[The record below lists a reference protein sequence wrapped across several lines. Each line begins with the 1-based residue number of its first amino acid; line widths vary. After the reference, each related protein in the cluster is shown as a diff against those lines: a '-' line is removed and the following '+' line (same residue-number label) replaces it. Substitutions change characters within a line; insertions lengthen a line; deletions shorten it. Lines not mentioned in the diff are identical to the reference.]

1 MKRKITLI
9 ALLAVLSSAAF
20 ANERDDIRYIDEL
33 YKNRNYKVAV
43 MELESFL
50 EKYPTS
56 RRIKDIQL
64 RLAKTYFLEKDYEKS
79 KKYFDIV
86 LINHKPRRSELEE
99 INLYQVKNTAHLKKF
114 EEAGKYL
121 QNIPRGR
128 EYDEAVFALGLAY
141 YNAAEYNKA
150 QGEFTKLL
158 TSKGDKYSQAILYLA
173 LSSYNN
179 SQYVRSI
186 VYLDEY
192 YNGNE
197 KDKNYPLMNYI
208 YGSCYFKMDDM
219 SKAEGYFKEVVEK
232 YPDNIYATRSQLS
245 LLSIYR
251 EQRNEAAM
259 VETLTALEGTSGA
272 AAGYK
277 IMAEYSANKGDY
289 AGAAEYYSK
298 IPAES
303 RDDHSKYGYS
313 FSLYRKGD
321 KEGAL
326 KSFGELKGTE
336 FESEYLY
343 YTALIN
349 YEAKRYGDVL
359 TLKPEVEKAEL
370 KSSYRENINSII
382 ANSAYE
388 IEDYTT
394 AREYYL
400 KVYKKTY
407 QKDELYRVI
416 IADSKLGDLEDLDIR
431 FTEYKKTFVKDQQ
444 YRRDIYLAAGAAY
457 YNGGQVEK
465 AKAAYAEYL
474 KSNRDTEIS
483 ENMVGILLNER
494 DYEGMERYLKMQDR
508 SPENTYLLGIAAFGK
523 QDYSAAEGYFKSAA
537 ASSDKEIAEKG
548 AYNLVRTY
556 SRIEENDK
564 TVEAADEYIAAGYTA
579 NKGNVVDRKALAY
592 FRMGEYEKSRKI
604 YEELSAI
611 ESFKEYA
618 LFQVGETYFNERSY
632 DEAVTAYGAAY
643 MANPKGEY
651 AEDSRYWEINALK
664 AQGKDEETLEK
675 IGGFLTEY
683 PKSGYRNNLLLF
695 NAEIYAQS
703 GSSREALDSYKKLY
717 EESEDAQVKER
728 ALENLVKLSYDEG
741 LLEDSRG
748 WSEKLADD
756 EAKVYWSA
764 LIHEK
769 NGEVNLA
776 HQEYEK
782 LLESEGYGDRA
793 AYNLAT
799 YYYGQENLEEA
810 QKYYRMV
817 EASGDSFYKDT
828 AVFQL
833 GVIAEKNGD
842 NNAALRNY
850 TKVSLLYKD
859 SPLREGAIIKTA
871 STYEKLGDEAEA
883 MNTYREFVGEFN
895 SSQYTDF
902 AYEKLISLNLKN
914 EDANEA
920 KVYYVK
926 LGERSPEKS
935 KKYDEYFNKGE

>member
-1 MKRKITLI
+1 MKKKITLI
-9 ALLAVLSSAAF
+9 ALLAVLSSTAF
-20 ANERDDIRYIDEL
+20 ANERDDIKYIDEL
-33 YKNRNYKVAV
+33 YKNRNYRVAV

-64 RLAKTYFLEKDYEKS
+64 RLAKTYFLEKEYEKS

-86 LINHKPRRSELEE
+86 LINHKPRKSELEE
-99 INLYQVKNTAHLKKF
+99 INLYQVKNTAQLKKF
-114 EEAGKYL
+114 EESKKYL
-121 QNIPRGR
+121 QKIPRGR
-128 EYDEAVFALGLAY
+128 EYDEGVFTLGLAY
-141 YNAAEYNKA
+141 YNAGEYNKA
-150 QGEFTKLL
+150 QGEFSKLL

-179 SQYVRSI
+179 SQYVKSI

-192 YNGNE
+192 YNGDE
-197 KDKNYPLMNYI
+197 RDKNYPLMNYI

-219 SKAEGYFKEVVEK
+219 SKAKGYFEEVVK
-232 YPDNIYATRSQLS
+232 NYPDNMYAVRSQLS

-251 EQRNEAAM
+251 EQRNEPAM

-272 AAGYK
+272 IAGYK
-277 IMAEYSANKGDY
+277 IMAEYSANKGDFS
-289 AGAAEYYSK
+289 GAAEYYNK
-298 IPAES
+298 IPSES
-303 RDDHSKYGYS
+303 RDEQSRYGYS
-313 FSLYRKGD
+313 YSLYRSGD

-326 KSFGELKGTE
+326 KGFSELKGTE

-349 YEAKRYGDVL
+349 YENKGYKEVL
-359 TLKPEVEKAEL
+359 ALKPEVESAEV

-388 IEDYTT
+388 IEDYAT

-416 IADSKLGDLEDLDIR
+416 IADSKLGDLEDLEIR
-431 FTEYKKTFVKDQQ
+431 FTEYRNTFVKDQQ

-457 YNGGQVEK
+457 YNGGQVDK
-465 AKAAYAEYL
+465 AKATYAEYL
-474 KSNRDTEIS
+474 KGNRDAEIS
-483 ENMVGILLNER
+483 QNMVGILLNEK
-494 DYEGMERYLKMQDR
+494 DYEGMESYLKMQDR

-523 QDYSAAEGYFKSAA
+523 QDYSAAEGYFKGAA
-537 ASSDKEIAEKG
+537 ASSDKDVAEKG

-556 SRIEENDK
+556 SRTEENEK
-564 TVEAADEYIAAGYTA
+564 TIDAADEYLEAGYTG
-579 NKGNVVDRKALAY
+579 NKGNVIDRKALAY
-592 FRMGEYEKSRKI
+592 FRMGSYDKSRSI
-604 YEELSAI
+604 YEELAGI

-618 LFQVGETYFNERSY
+618 LFQVGETYYNEKSY
-632 DEAVTAYGAAY
+632 DEAVTAYRAAY
-643 MANPKGEY
+643 SANPEGEY

-664 AQGKDEETLEK
+664 AQNKNEEALEK
-675 IGGFLTEY
+675 IGVYLTEY
-683 PKSGYRNNLLLF
+683 PKSGYKNNLLLF
-695 NAEIYAQS
+695 NAEIYSES
-703 GSSREALDSYKKLY
+703 GSSKEALDSYKKLY

-728 ALENLVKLSYDEG
+728 ALENLVKLSYEEG
-741 LLEDSRG
+741 LLEDARG
-748 WSEKLADD
+748 WSENLANED
-756 EAKVYWSA
+756 AKVYWSA

-782 LLESEGYGDRA
+782 LLESEGYKDRA

-799 YYYGQENLEEA
+799 YYYGEENLEEA

-817 EASGDSFYKDT
+817 EASGDSYYKDT

-850 TKVSLLYKD
+850 TKVSLLYKE

-871 STYEKLGDEAEA
+871 STYEKLGDETEA
-883 MNTYREFVGEFN
+883 MNTYREFVGEFT

-914 EDANEA
+914 EDTDEA
-920 KVYYVK
+920 EVYYVK
-926 LGERSPEKS
+926 LGERAPEKS